1 MIFSGF
7 ELMGNGFV
15 RVWILLGVF
24 PFEIQEDLFFERK
37 ILLIKIEALI
47 MNASSAIILKELQI
61 LHEEENC

>member
-1 MIFSGF
+1 
-7 ELMGNGFV
+7 MGNGFV

>member
-1 MIFSGF
+1 
-7 ELMGNGFV
+7 MGNGFV

-61 LHEEENC
+61 LHEEENCWRKY